1 MVLSPAKPAPIA
13 APTLPTRV
21 VQLPQPNVIQFAPL
35 LPYSGKVPEVPVT
48 SNAPAPVAAQA
59 EQGQSTAVV
68 MPGGVKVTPVDAI
81 KYVATAAFLIVA
93 AVHVTR
99 FARKLRNAPV

>member
-1 MVLSPAKPAPIA
+1 MNS
-13 APTLPTRV
+13 
-21 VQLPQPNVIQFAPL
+21 NVP
-35 LPYSGKVPEVPVT
+35 P
-48 SNAPAPVAAQA
+48 PVAAQA
-59 EQGQSTAVV
+59 DQGQSTAVV
-68 MPGGVKVTPVDAI
+68 MPGGDKVTPVDAI